1 MKKVAVIEGGFSS
14 EKAVSI
20 KSAQTVF
27 ESLDRSKFEPTR
39 VIIDENE
46 WTAYDEYGRYP
57 IDKNDF
63 SFTKNGTKQNF
74 EYAFIVIHGTP
85 GEDGKLQGY
94 FDMIGL
100 PYNTSSASITSLT
113 FQKFHCNRYLSTFG
127 INVAEAVLIKKEDHI
142 NQKEILNKVGLPC
155 FVKPTDAG
163 SSFGVSKVKKAD
175 QFLNAVNNAFQ
186 HGEEVI
192 VEAFI
197 EGRELTNGVY
207 RNEEGIQILPI
218 TEIISENEFFD
229 YEAKYKGQSNEVTP
243 ADISTNLEKEIKDLT
258 FKIYELLGMKGIVRM
273 DYIVDQKGKSF
284 LIEINSVPGMS
295 KESIVPQMVYNQK
308 QNSLKNIFSIL

>member
-1 MKKVAVIEGGFSS
+1 MKKVAVIEGGYSS
-14 EKAVSI
+14 EKAISI

-27 ESLDRSKFEPTR
+27 EHLDRSKFDPTR
-39 VIIDENE
+39 VFIDEIE
-46 WTAYDEYGRYP
+46 WTAYDEDGKYP

-63 SFTKNGTKQNF
+63 SFTKNGIRQIF
-74 EYAFIVIHGTP
+74 EYAFIVIHGAP

-100 PYNTSSASITSLT
+100 PYNTSSAAITSLT

-127 INVAEAVLIKKEDHI
+127 IHVAEAVLIKKGDEI
-142 NQKEILNKVGLPC
+142 NQQEILNKVGLPC

-163 SSFGVSKVKKAD
+163 SSFGVSKVKEENQLLDAI
-175 QFLNAVNNAFQ
+175 NHAFE
-186 HGEEVI
+186 HGKEVI

-197 EGRELTNGVY
+197 KGRELTNGVY
-207 RNEEGIQILPI
+207 QNEEGIQVLPI

-243 ADISTNLEKEIKDLT
+243 AKISTALEKEIKDLT
-258 FKIYELLGMKGIVRM
+258 YRIYDLLGMKGIARM
-273 DYIVDQKGKSF
+273 DYIINDDGSPF

-295 KESIVPQMVYNQK
+295 KESIVPQMVNCK
-308 QNSLKNIFSIL
+308 KLKLKELFT